1 MSDAPAAPAT
11 PAATPAAATAAPLS
25 AAASLAGGDP
35 TPATPAAPAAP
46 AAAPAAADPAP
57 ADPNAPVAVTLP
69 GKDATPEQWAEF
81 YKNIGAPESS
91 DAYELPIPD
100 GDNGEFAKTA
110 AAWFKDAGLLPQQAN
125 ALASKWNE
133 FQGAQA
139 AAAQAAEDARLQAMD
154 TKNRAEET
162 ALKTEWG
169 QKHEAN
175 MELAKRAVRQFLPAD
190 KSGEIITALEDKL
203 GYAETIKLLH
213 TIGAGL
219 GEHDAAGLG
228 QQSGGKKS
236 AAEILYGGTA
246 SK

>member
-1 MSDAPAAPAT
+1 MSDAPATPTDT
-11 PAATPAAATAAPLS
+11 PAAPAAPLS
-25 AAASLAGGDP
+25 AAASLAGD
-35 TPATPAAPAAP
+35 ASAVAP
-46 AAAPAAADPAP
+46 AAAPAAGDPAAAAAQP
-57 ADPNAPVAVTLP
+57 AAGDDAPPSVTLP

-81 YKNIGAPESS
+81 YKNIGAPDSA
-91 DAYELPIPD
+91 DAYELPLPEGDD
-100 GDNGEFAKTA
+100 GAFAKTA
-110 AAWFKDAGLLPQQAN
+110 AAWFKDAGLLPQQAT

-133 FQGAQA
+133 FQGAQVA
-139 AAAQAAEDARLQAMD
+139 AAEAAETARLQAMD

-169 QKHEAN
+169 QKHDEN
-175 MELAKRAVRQFLPAD
+175 MELAKRAVRQFLPSD
-190 KSGEIITALEDKL
+190 KAGNIITALEDQI

-213 TIGAGL
+213 TIGSGL

-236 AAEILYGGTA
+236 AAEILYGGTS